1 MKDLFI
7 KNLNGVKKALIIF
20 GAVFAFAVLPRVVL
34 AATLYASPS
43 SGTFGLGSTFSVSIR
58 TNTQGA
64 DVNTAEASISYST
77 DTLELVSVKQGSTF
91 YLAAPGSPSK
101 GSGTAYFG
109 GGLPTPGY
117 NGTGGIVGTAT
128 FRAKALGTGTVTINS
143 GKVLLND
150 GNGTDALASS
160 AGGRYTI
167 TPPPVGAVTVT
178 SDTHPVQ
185 DNWYAK
191 SDVNLSWD
199 RPTGAYGYSFVLD
212 QTPDTVPGNT
222 LDTTTTTTQS
232 YPGLKDGVW
241 YFHIKARAQS
251 ASAGFGPTA
260 HFKIQIDTQ
269 KPLLFDIKMV
279 AQSDLNDVTRTPTI
293 TFEATDETSGID
305 HYDVYIDGNVVQA
318 SAESPYTFSKLDNG
332 PHVIRVIAYDKAG
345 NDRKAELPIIVNGP
359 AVVGFFQKNL
369 QVPIYLLIIINLA
382 VLVLFAFLIWFL
394 FKRKKKQTTAA
405 DQVADIQAEID
416 QSLEELKQRISDRLL
431 SLTAKSNKELFDKEE
446 KVSKEVAVSV
456 GKTRR
461 RIDKKIGKLNK
472 TVRKQKDKIL
482 E

>member
-1 MKDLFI
+1 M
-7 KNLNGVKKALIIF
+7 
-20 GAVFAFAVLPRVVL
+20 VLPRVVL

-43 SGTFGLGSTFSVSIR
+43 SGTFGLGSTFSVSVR

-64 DVNTAEASISYST
+64 DVNTAEASVSYST
-77 DTLELVSVKQGSTF
+77 DILELVSVKQGATF
-91 YLAAPGSPSK
+91 YLAAPSSPSK

-109 GGLPTPGY
+109 GGVPTPGY
-117 NGTGGIVGTAT
+117 NGTGGVLGTMT
-128 FRAKALGTGTVTINS
+128 FRAKALGIGTVSVDS

-150 GNGTDALASS
+150 GNGTDAFSS
-160 AGGRYTI
+160 AAGGRYTI

-178 SDTHPVQ
+178 SDTQPDQ
-185 DNWYAK
+185 TKWDAK

-199 RPTGAYGYSFVLD
+199 RPAGAYGYSFVLD
-212 QTPDTVPGNT
+212 QIADTVPGNT
-222 LDTTTTTTQS
+222 LDTTTTTTKS
-232 YPGLKDGVW
+232 YTGLADGIW

-251 ASAGFGPTA
+251 ASAGFGATT

-269 KPLLFDIKMV
+269 KPLLFDIKLV

-305 HYDVYIDGNVVQA
+305 HYDVYLDGNVVQA

-332 PHVIRVIAYDKAG
+332 PHVIRAVAYDKAG

-359 AVVGFFQKNL
+359 AVIGFFQRNL
-369 QVPIYLLIIINLA
+369 SVPIYILLTINLLILI
-382 VLVLFAFLIWFL
+382 LFAFLIWFL
-394 FKRKKKQTTAA
+394 FKRKKKQTNAA

-446 KVSKEVAVSV
+446 KVSKEVAISV

-472 TVRKQKDKIL
+472 TVRRGKDKIL
-482 E
+482 EE